1 MNCTLVRAAVILGG
15 LAWALTL
22 GACATPSV
30 HPIYTAADTP
40 LIEPGL
46 VGTWKQSGDKETYTI
61 TRAGDGYHMLVKNNE
76 ASGAKQWEFS
86 VRLVQLGDSSF
97 ADIAAVEEER
107 QAHEEHWGPLFVPTH
122 MFAAWALD
130 KDTLTVRMLKR
141 EWLERTLADKKIA
154 LGCTRLDGH
163 TLLITADTEDLQAF
177 LKEHAKDDA
186 AFADVVKLERA
197 KNQR

>member
-1 MNCTLVRAAVILGG
+1 MNRTLVRAAVILGG

-40 LIEPGL
+40 LIEPGI
-46 VGTWKQSGDKETYTI
+46 VGAWKQSGDKETYTI

-86 VRLVQLGDSSF
+86 VRLVKLGDTSF

-107 QAHEEHWGPLFVPTH
+107 QAHEEHWGTLFVPTH
-122 MFAAWALD
+122 MFVAWALD
-130 KDTLTVRMLKR
+130 KDMLTVRMLKR
-141 EWLERTLADKKIA
+141 AWLQSALADEKVA
-154 LGCTRLDGH
+154 LGHTRLDGN
-163 TLLITADTEDLQAF
+163 TILITADTGDLQAF
-177 LKEHAKDDA
+177 LKAHAKDDA
-186 AFADVVKLERA
+186 AFGDVVNLERM
-197 KNQR
+197 K

>member
-86 VRLVQLGDSSF
+86 VRLVKLGDSSF

-107 QAHEEHWGPLFVPTH
+107 QAHEEHWGTLFVPTH
-122 MFAAWALD
+122 MFVEWTLE

-141 EWLERTLADKKIA
+141 AWLQSALADEKIT
-154 LGCTRLDGH
+154 LGHTRLDAS
-163 TLLITADTEDLQAF
+163 TILITADTGDLQAF
-177 LKEHAKDDA
+177 LKAHAKDDA
-186 AFADVVKLERA
+186 AFGDVVNLERM
-197 KNQR
+197 K